1 MTVPRI
7 SPTAKLVAGALAF
20 AAVTVVTYLA
30 GHPQM
35 FFAFAPYDDEGYMLT
50 ALHSFLQHGHLY
62 DDVFTQYG
70 PFYFEAWGGLFSA
83 FGIPVTHDGGRSVTL
98 AVWIVSS
105 LTIGLATAR
114 ITGSYLLGLATQM
127 LVFAALGT
135 LVNEPMHPG
144 GLVCLLLAAI
154 VAISCGVRAK
164 ASVGAMALLGAAL
177 AALILVKANVGA
189 FALAAVVLVC
199 VVSYAPLARQRLLR
213 PLVELGFVLIPFA
226 LMTSKLGEAWA
237 RHYAVHVAVAALAVV
252 IALRARESRRRPPEE
267 LWWLLGGLLAV
278 GVTSCL
284 AILAAGTSPSGLV
297 EGLVGQPLRQA
308 DAFSLPFVLA
318 DRVHVFD
325 AIALGGAVA
334 YWYVSRARESGPVW
348 SGAVSLLSI
357 LIGVEM
363 ALSPIGKTI
372 PFEAADLSGY
382 QLSLLSFAW
391 VALIPPPGES
401 RPATAF
407 ALLLLPPLAV
417 LQALHAFPVAGSQI
431 LWSAF
436 LLVPV
441 GAICVANGVR
451 GLARNVA
458 GERERRGLAA
468 VGAIAAVL
476 LFGYVVNTTLR
487 EPLDEARAAYDSRVP
502 LDLPGARDVRL
513 EPDEMKLYRR
523 VTEAIDANCR
533 SFVMLPGMNSFYI
546 WTDQEPPSGYNAT
559 GWMTLFDDAHQRRVI
574 EEIDPV
580 RGLCLLV
587 NEPIAQ
593 AWSGGIIPV
602 GPLVHFMQREFHPL
616 LSVGDYRLLKRAPG
630 AGAAS

>member
-1 MTVPRI
+1 MRNVPI
-7 SPTAKLVAGALAF
+7 AKLAAAALAF
-20 AAVTVVTYLA
+20 AAVTAVTYLVA
-30 GHPQM
+30 RPQM
-35 FFAFAPYDDEGYMLT
+35 FFAFPSYDDEGYMLI
-50 ALHSFLQHGHLY
+50 ALKSFVNHGSLY
-62 DDVFTQYG
+62 DDVFSQYG
-70 PFYFEAWGGLFSA
+70 PFYYEAWGGLFST
-83 FGIPVTHDGGRSVTL
+83 FGIPVTLDGGRSVTL

-114 ITGSYLLGLATQM
+114 MTGSYLLGLVTQM
-127 LVFAALGT
+127 LVFASLET
-135 LVNEPMHPG
+135 FVSEPMHAG

-154 VAISCGVRAK
+154 VAISCGVRVK
-164 ASVGAMALLGAAL
+164 ASVGAMALLGGAV
-177 AALILVKANVGA
+177 AALILVKINVGA

-199 VVSYAPLARQRLLR
+199 AVSYVPLASRRWLRLL
-213 PLVELGFVLIPFA
+213 VEIGFVVIPFA

-252 IALRARESRRRPPEE
+252 IALRARETRRRPPEE

-297 EGLVGQPLRQA
+297 EGLIGQPLRQA
-308 DAFSLPFVLA
+308 DAFSLPFLMSS
-318 DRVHVFD
+318 RVHVFD

-334 YWYVSRARESGPVW
+334 YWYVARGRESGPVW
-348 SGAVSLLSI
+348 AGAVSLLSI

-363 ALSPIGKTI
+363 ALSPIGKTL
-372 PFEAADLSGY
+372 PFEATGLSGY

-401 RPATAF
+401 RPATTF

-436 LLVPV
+436 LLAPV

-451 GLARNVA
+451 GLTRSVT
-458 GERERRGLAA
+458 GEQARRGLVA
-468 VGAIAAVL
+468 VGAVAAVAL
-476 LFGYVVNTTLR
+476 IGFVANTTLR

-513 EPDEMKLYRR
+513 APTEVELYRR
-523 VTEAIDANCR
+523 VTHLIDANCR

-546 WTDQEPPSGYNAT
+546 WTDQEPPTGYNAT
-559 GWMTLFDDAHQRRVI
+559 GWTTLFDDAHQRRVI
-574 EEIDPV
+574 EEVDPDP
-580 RGLCLLV
+580 GLCLLE
-587 NEPIAQ
+587 NEPLAA
-593 AWSGGIIPV
+593 AWSAGTIPDV
-602 GPLVHFMQREFHPL
+602 PLVRYMRREFRPF
-616 LSVGDYRLLKRAPG
+616 LSVGDYRLLKRAPSTEP
-630 AGAAS
+630 AS